1 MLKVSVH
8 TGDLELRTLANQV
21 AVLDIAYAKQEAVAD
36 YMVAL
41 SLQRSGEMAPAKVAA
56 YPRWSASLWDLVARA
71 LAQALYRTDT
81 PPRSDKA
88 DRRCAYATRLC
99 AVIERAT
106 ANSRGVELGTMQLTQ
121 TGQRGHYRAVF
132 REDILGERSG
142 EFDYGCK
149 DLNPAELLMR
159 AICWALF
166 GSDVPGPKPKLIIPP
181 VLSIDGVDRF
191 HIAALD
197 EPARTGFQRYLA
209 VRSHPDADCAM
220 PAAADYVRFLMKG

>member
-8 TGDLELRTLANQV
+8 TGDLAQRTLTNQV
-21 AVLDIAYAKQEAVAD
+21 AVLDIAYAKQEAIAD

-41 SLQRSGEMAPAKVAA
+41 SLQRSGEMAPAVVSS

-81 PPRSDKA
+81 PPRAEKA

-99 AVIERAT
+99 AVIERASV
-106 ANSRGVELGTMQLTQ
+106 NSRGVELGTMQLVQ

-132 REDILGERSG
+132 QEDILGERSS

-159 AICWALF
+159 AVCWAYF

-181 VLSIDGVDRF
+181 ALNIDGVDRF

-197 EPARTGFQRYLA
+197 EPAQTGFRRYLTL
-209 VRSHPDADCAM
+209 RNSPDADSAM
-220 PAAADYVRFLMKG
+220 PAATDYVRFLMKG